1 MSTRLGYGCSSLMG
15 GITRRESITLLRT
28 AYDCGIR
35 HFDTAPSYGYGHAER
50 VLGDALRSNRDRVTI
65 TTKFGI
71 RPPRHQSLLGAARRV
86 LRPLIKHAPSVK
98 SRLSRAAGGLAGRA
112 RFSPDE
118 LRMSL
123 EASLVALGTDYIDI
137 LLLHEAVVADLSD
150 ELFALLERI
159 VREGKIAS
167 FGIGSKRV
175 AAEQIHRA
183 ERRFCSVMQ
192 FEWSVLSC
200 EQPTYPGS
208 VVITH
213 RSLSENFARLR
224 GWLSANPTVARVW
237 AEELDMDVAN
247 SSVLS
252 HLMVAAA
259 RHANPDGITLFSSR
273 SPQNIRA
280 NAQLLSD
287 DTDLRAA
294 GTFATLVARDAA
306 EVVGIP
312 QDSLRLDVGAPAGQ
326 SADRT
331 TTLIS

>member
-1 MSTRLGYGCSSLMG
+1 
-15 GITRRESITLLRT
+15 
-28 AYDCGIR
+28 
-35 HFDTAPSYGYGHAER
+35 
-50 VLGDALRSNRDRVTI
+50 
-65 TTKFGI
+65 
-71 RPPRHQSLLGAARRV
+71 
-86 LRPLIKHAPSVK
+86 
-98 SRLSRAAGGLAGRA
+98 
-112 RFSPDE
+112 
-118 LRMSL
+118 MSL